1 MLDSEISIDCFAGG
15 GGAST
20 GMTAALGRSPAI
32 AINHWGSALQVHA
45 ENHPETLHIT
55 EDIWAVDPVAAVA
68 GRRVGVAWFSPDC
81 THHSKA
87 KGGKPRS
94 NKLRGLPWSVVRWAA
109 AVRPRVLLMENVEEI
124 EQWGPLDAEGNP
136 IRARRG
142 QTFRAFVR
150 RLEKLGYR
158 VEWRILRA
166 CDYGAPTTRKRL
178 YLIARLDG
186 IAPQWPEPTHGPGR
200 ALPWRTA
207 AEIVDWSLPCPSI
220 FDRARPLADKTMARI
235 ARGVRVFVLEA
246 ARPFIIKAKTHGGG
260 GNEPMSADE
269 PLRTVT
275 ASKRGEFALVAPYLV
290 HVSNGER
297 VGQEPRI
304 YDVQRPL
311 GTVVA
316 QGQKHA
322 LCAAFLARHYSDR
335 PGGGWAGGASLDRPL
350 PTVTTK
356 DHHSLVAAFLTKFY
370 GTSTGA
376 SLDSPAPTVCAG
388 AEHLG
393 LVTVRIDGELYS
405 IADIGMRMLTP
416 AELFA
421 AQGFPST
428 YQFATG
434 ADGVPLTKTAQVRL
448 AGNSVCPPVAEA
460 LVRANTG
467 AHLHLHSRGAHGRQ
481 ESLWI

>member
-20 GMTAALGRSPAI
+20 GMAAALGRSPAI
-32 AINHWGSALQVHA
+32 AINHWGAALQVHA
-45 ENHPETLHIT
+45 ANHPETLHLT
-55 EDIWAVDPVAAVA
+55 EDVWAVDPRTVVA
-68 GRRVGVAWFSPDC
+68 GRPVGAAWFSPDC

-94 NKLRGLPWSVVRWAA
+94 NKLRGLAWSVVRWAA
-109 AVRPRVLLMENVEEI
+109 AVRPRCFFLENVEEFA
-124 EQWGPLDAEGNP
+124 QWGPLDAEGNP

-142 QTFRAFVR
+142 HTFRAFVR
-150 RLEKLGYR
+150 RLERLGYR

-166 CDYGAPTTRKRL
+166 CDYGAPTSRKRL
-178 YLIARLDG
+178 YLVARLDG
-186 IAPQWPEPTHGPGR
+186 LAPQWPEPTHGPGR
-200 ALPWRTA
+200 AHPWRTA
-207 AEIVDWSLPCPSI
+207 AEIIDWSLPCPSI
-220 FDRARPLADKTMARI
+220 FDRAKPLAGKTMARI

-246 ARPFIIKAKTHGGG
+246 ARPFLA
-260 GNEPMSADE
+260 P
-269 PLRTVT
+269 
-275 ASKRGEFALVAPYLV
+275 RGELAVPYLV

-297 VGQEPRI
+297 RGQEPRI

-335 PGGGWAGGASLDRPL
+335 PSGGWAGGAALDRPL
-350 PTVTTK
+350 PTVTTR

-370 GTSTGA
+370 GTSTGS
-376 SLDSPAPTVCAG
+376 SLDAPAPTVCAG

-393 LVTVRIDGELYS
+393 RVTVRIDGELYS
-405 IADIGMRMLTP
+405 VVDIGMRMLSP

-421 AQGFPST
+421 AQGFPPD
-428 YQFATG
+428 YQFTHG
-434 ADGVPLTKTAQVRL
+434 ADGEPLTKTAQVRL

-460 LVRANTG
+460 LVRANAG
-467 AHLHLHSRGAHGRQ
+467 APLHLHSRGAHGRQ
-481 ESLWI
+481 ESLWT